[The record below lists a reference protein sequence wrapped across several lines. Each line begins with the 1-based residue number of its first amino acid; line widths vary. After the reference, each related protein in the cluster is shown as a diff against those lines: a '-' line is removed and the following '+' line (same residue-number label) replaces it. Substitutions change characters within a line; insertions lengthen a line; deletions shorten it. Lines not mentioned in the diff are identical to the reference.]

1 MSCSVAGEGPGLDK
15 VKPMITRRLLLLAGL
30 VSVFL
35 AGCGGSATDDGTG
48 GVVSEEVLVGS
59 SMNGKILRFDAT
71 TGTYK
76 GVFAQGGGLVSPNGM
91 AQLANGDIVVGD
103 FITKKVMIYTPE
115 GTVRQDLGE
124 LLGRPYAILALPEGG
139 FLVSEYD
146 SAPAGRILKWTANT
160 GFVPFAFGGEL
171 DGPDGM
177 AIQENTLYVASQ
189 RSKEILRYNLN
200 TGAFIDVWATEGF
213 DSPLAGPSGMV
224 FGPGGDLYVTQHDN
238 DPEITKGGNVLRFD
252 GATGDLEGAFIPG
265 GAASGGL
272 SGPIGILLGS
282 GNRFFVTSAETDKV
296 LQFNSAGTYLA
307 PFATSPELDGPI
319 YIAYRV
325 LRS

>member
-1 MSCSVAGEGPGLDK
+1 MRSSVAGEDPGLDK
-15 VKPMITRRLLLLAGL
+15 VEAMITRRLLLLAGL

-35 AGCGGSATDDGTG
+35 AGCGGGGATDGTG
-48 GVVSEEVLVGS
+48 GTVSEEVLVGS

-76 GVFAQGGGLVSPNGM
+76 GVFAQGGSLVSPNGM

-103 FITKKVMIYTPE
+103 FVTKKVLIYAPD
-115 GTVRQDLGE
+115 GTLRQDLGE
-124 LLGRPYAILALPEGG
+124 LLGRPYGILALPEGG
-139 FLVSEYD
+139 FLVSEFD
-146 SAPAGRILKWTANT
+146 SAPAGRIVKWTANT
-160 GFVPFAFGGEL
+160 GFTTFAQGGEL

-177 AIQENTLYVASQ
+177 AIRENNLYVSSE

-200 TGAFIDVWATEGF
+200 TGAFIDVWANEGF
-213 DSPLAGPSGMV
+213 GDLAGPSGMT

-238 DPEITKGGNVLRFD
+238 DPAITKGGNVLRFD
-252 GATGDLEGAFIPG
+252 GATGDFEGTFIPG

-282 GNRFFVTSAETDKV
+282 GNRFFVTSAETDQV
-296 LQFNSAGTYLA
+296 LQFNATGNYLGT
-307 PFATSPELDGPI
+307 FASGNDLDNPI

-325 LRS
+325 LRQ